1 MSMLRT
7 TVGLDASAIAI
18 APDTV
23 QRRRVR
29 QRRIAASGLAD
40 ATRLIGPIAKGEE
53 ISGVTNGQFSLID
66 ILEHVL
72 DCIGPAEVVISTW
85 TMGVYDMEHAA
96 AFYADRRITRIRW
109 LVDPS
114 MFGRRPALA
123 GSLVNAFGA
132 DAFRAVN
139 THAKFATLTN
149 DEWAV
154 TIRSSMNLNR
164 NERLESFDITEDRE
178 LHDFYAGI
186 VDRVFATVDAQSR
199 SQAKAFFDSLL
210 ADYELERHDTG
221 IRAGNMRSLA
231 DLTRNLRRLP
241 A

>member
-1 MSMLRT
+1 MMRKSADPLDIDVT
-7 TVGLDASAIAI
+7 TLVA
-18 APDTV
+18 DTA

-29 QRRIAASGLAD
+29 QRRIATSGLAD
-40 ATRLIGPIAKGEE
+40 AARLIGPLARGEDV
-53 ISGVTNGQFSLID
+53 SGVTNGQFSLID

-72 DCIGPAEVVISTW
+72 DCIGPAEVAISTW

-132 DAFRAVN
+132 ESFRAVN
-139 THAKFATLTN
+139 THAKFATLAN
-149 DEWAV
+149 DDWAV

-164 NERLESFDITEDRE
+164 NERLESFDLTEDRT
-178 LHDFYAGI
+178 LCDFYTGL
-186 VDRVFATVDAQSR
+186 VDRVFAQVRPESR
-199 SQAKAFFDSLL
+199 SQAKAFFDGLL
-210 ADYELERHDTG
+210 AAYEQERHDAG
-221 IRAGNMRSLA
+221 VRAGNLRSLA
-231 DLTRNLRRLP
+231 DLTKNLRSLP